1 MFRRGGGT
9 IVHVHRLKRYR
20 SRLPYLMAVG
30 LLAAISACTPA
41 QQERGPTGQGRPPAQ
56 VTEDKGPTGKVPQGL
71 MRYYSQSLTWGQC
84 EQYATSATSRQLFK
98 QQGIQCAR
106 LTVPLDYDKP
116 DGTTISLGLLR
127 HRATGAPDNRI
138 GSLVVN
144 PGGPG
149 ASGMVSAASQVK
161 AVKGTRLEK
170 RFDLV
175 GFDPRGVGAS
185 KPRVQCLTGQERDAE
200 RADDVETNGTPAGVA
215 EQEANSRAFAQ
226 KCTERTKYGKR
237 MLANLGTH
245 EVIRDMDVLRS
256 VLGDK
261 KLNYVGYSYGT
272 RLGYTYAETFPD
284 KVRAMVLDGALDPDQ
299 GVVDSLVAQGKG
311 FGDAFTK
318 FAEWCARQENCPLG
332 GDPAQAT
339 EVYQQLV
346 RPLISDPISVGSRT
360 LSWQNAT
367 MGTIQA
373 LYSQQLWQ
381 YLKRGLGELAA
392 GKGSTLLTL
401 ADAYYQRGP
410 NGKYAGTQDAFT
422 AINCVD
428 DPPVTDK
435 SKLLRAEK
443 RYEKVA
449 PFLDDGRPDGA
460 ALRPCAYWPVPP
472 TSRPHEPD
480 VEGVPP
486 VLVISTTNDPA
497 TPYQAGVELAEAMG
511 GALLTYEGTQ
521 HTVFLQDVA
530 CVDKV
535 GTEYL
540 VNKTLPPEGKRCSG
554 G

>member
-1 MFRRGGGT
+1 M
-9 IVHVHRLKRYR
+9 HRLKRYR
-20 SRLPYLMAVG
+20 SRLPYLIAVG
-30 LLAAISACTPA
+30 LLAAVSACTPT
-41 QQERGPTGQGRPPAQ
+41 QQEPRAADT
-56 VTEDKGPTGKVPQGL
+56 TEDKGPAGKVPQGL
-71 MRYYSQSLTWGQC
+71 MRYYSQSLTWGEC
-84 EQYATSATSRQLFK
+84 EPYATSAASRQAFG

-116 DGTTISLGLLR
+116 DGKTITLGLLR
-127 HRATGAPDNRI
+127 HRATGAPDKRI

-149 ASGMVSAASQVK
+149 ASGMVSAASLLK
-161 AVKGTRLEK
+161 AVKGSRLEK

-185 KPRVQCLTGQERDAE
+185 KPVVQCLTGNERDAE

-215 EQEANSRAFAQ
+215 EQEANARAFAH
-226 KCTERTKYGKR
+226 KCTERTKYGNR

-245 EVIRDMDVLRS
+245 EVVRDMDVLRS

-261 KLNYVGYSYGT
+261 KLTYLGYSYGT
-272 RLGYTYAETFPD
+272 RLGYTYAETFPNN
-284 KVRAMVLDGALDPDQ
+284 VRAMVLDGALAPDQ
-299 GVVDSLVAQGKG
+299 SVVDALVAQGKG
-311 FGDAFTK
+311 FGDAFTE
-318 FAEWCARQENCPLG
+318 FAQWCAQQKTCPLG
-332 GDPAQAT
+332 GDPEQAT
-339 EVYQQLV
+339 EAYQQLV
-346 RPLISDPISVGSRT
+346 RPLIENPISVGSRT
-360 LSWQNAT
+360 LSYENAT

-373 LYSQQLWQ
+373 LYSQQLWK
-381 YLKRGLGELAA
+381 YLKRGLAELVD
-392 GKGSTLLTL
+392 GKGATLLTL

-410 NGKYAGTQDAFT
+410 SGKYAGTQDAFT

-460 ALRPCAYWPVPP
+460 ALGPCAYWPVPP
-472 TSRPHEPD
+472 TSQPHEPD
-480 VEGVPP
+480 VSGVPP

-497 TPYQAGVELAEAMG
+497 TPYQAGVELAQAMN

-521 HTVFLQDVA
+521 HTVFLQGVT
-530 CVDKV
+530 CVDKA
-535 GTEYL
+535 GIDYL
-540 VNKTLPPEGKRCSG
+540 INKTLPPEGKRCSG